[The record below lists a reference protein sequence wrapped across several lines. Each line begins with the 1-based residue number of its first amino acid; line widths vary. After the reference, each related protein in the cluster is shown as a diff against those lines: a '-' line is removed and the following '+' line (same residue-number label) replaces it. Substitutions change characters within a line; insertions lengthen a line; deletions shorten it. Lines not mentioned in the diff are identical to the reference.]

1 MLKDFTGDR
10 RFRLEWAVLNV
21 LLLSAFNLNPFKPTM
36 QVSEKIIQ
44 APAKINLCLAV
55 KGKRADGYHELE
67 SVMQKLELA
76 DIVRIRVEEGTG
88 ISLSCPG
95 SDLPGDATNLA
106 WRAARLFL
114 DEAGIDCRVEIVLE
128 KNIPVAAGLGG
139 GSSDAAAVLL
149 ALDDLL
155 PINSGEARLLEMGLQ
170 LGADVPFFIK
180 KNLSAALA
188 EGIGERL
195 TSVPGIR
202 DCEVILVKPGFGVS
216 TKWVFDNFA
225 LTTNSNPYIL
235 APEKDCQSG
244 RYSGSDGDFLKQAG
258 PDGFFNDLES
268 VTVAHYPEIAEIK
281 KSMLADGALVSL
293 MSGSGPTVFG
303 LFTDTGKAITCYE
316 KFGKRY
322 GENVF
327 LTVPSHS

>member
-1 MLKDFTGDR
+1 MKL
-10 RFRLEWAVLNV
+10 
-21 LLLSAFNLNPFKPTM
+21 
-36 QVSEKIIQ
+36 SEKTIQ
-44 APAKINLCLAV
+44 APAKITLYLAV

-76 DIVRIRVEEGTG
+76 DSVRVKVEKGTG

-95 SDLPGDATNLA
+95 ADLPEDDTNLA
-106 WRAARLFL
+106 WQAARLFM
-114 DEAGIDCRVEIVLE
+114 DEAGTDCQVKIVLG

-155 PINSGEARLLEMGLQ
+155 STNSGEERLLEMALR

-188 EGIGERL
+188 EGVGERL
-195 TSVPGIR
+195 TSVPGIH

-244 RYSGSDGDFLKQAG
+244 RYSGSEFDFLKQAG

-268 VTVAHYPEIAEIK
+268 VTIARYPEIAEIK
-281 KSMLADGALVSL
+281 KLLLADGALVSL

-303 LFTDTGKAITCYE
+303 IFTDNRKALACYE
-316 KFGKRY
+316 NFRKRY
-322 GENVF
+322 GEDVF
-327 LTVPSHS
+327 LTVPSSS

>member
-1 MLKDFTGDR
+1 MK
-10 RFRLEWAVLNV
+10 
-21 LLLSAFNLNPFKPTM
+21 S
-36 QVSEKIIQ
+36 SEKTIQ
-44 APAKINLCLAV
+44 APAKINLYLAV

-76 DIVRIRVEEGTG
+76 DSVRVKVEKGSG

-95 SDLPGDATNLA
+95 SDLPEDDTNLA
-106 WRAARLFL
+106 WQAARLFM
-114 DEAGIDCRVEIVLE
+114 DEAGTDCQVKVVLE

-149 ALDDLL
+149 ALDELL
-155 PINSGEARLLEMGLQ
+155 STNLGEEHLLEMALR

-188 EGIGERL
+188 QGVGERL
-195 TSVPGIR
+195 TSVPGIH
-202 DCEVILVKPGFGVS
+202 DCKVILVKPGFGVS

-244 RYSGSDGDFLKQAG
+244 RYSGSEFDFLKQAG

-268 VTVAHYPEIAEIK
+268 VTIARYPEISEIK
-281 KSMLADGALVSL
+281 KLLLADGALVSL

-303 LFTDTGKAITCYE
+303 IFTDNRKALACYE
-316 KFGKRY
+316 NFRKRY
-322 GENVF
+322 GEDVF
-327 LTVPSHS
+327 LTVPSSS

>member
-1 MLKDFTGDR
+1 MK
-10 RFRLEWAVLNV
+10 
-21 LLLSAFNLNPFKPTM
+21 S
-36 QVSEKIIQ
+36 SEKTIQ
-44 APAKINLCLAV
+44 APAKINLYLAV
-55 KGKRADGYHELE
+55 KGKRSDGYHELE
-67 SVMQKLELA
+67 SVMQKLALA
-76 DIVRIRVEEGTG
+76 DSVRIRVEEGTG

-95 SDLPGDATNLA
+95 SDLPEDATNLA
-106 WRAARLFL
+106 WRAAQLFMA
-114 DEAGIDCRVEIVLE
+114 ETGVDCRVKIVLE

-139 GSSDAAAVLL
+139 GSSDAAAVLR

-155 PINSGEARLLEMGLQ
+155 ATNLGEERLLGMALQ
-170 LGADVPFFIK
+170 LGADVPFFVK

-188 EGIGERL
+188 EGVGERL
-195 TSVPGIR
+195 TSALGIN

-244 RYSGSDGDFLKQAG
+244 RYSGSEVDFLQQAG

-281 KSMLADGALVSL
+281 KLLLADGALVSL

-303 LFTDTGKAITCYE
+303 IFTDSVKAAACYE
-316 KFGKRY
+316 KFSRRY
-322 GENVF
+322 GKNVF
-327 LTVPSHS
+327 LTVPSRS

>member
-1 MLKDFTGDR
+1 MDF
-10 RFRLEWAVLNV
+10 LNRPYPV
-21 LLLSAFNLNPFKPTM
+21 SLQLDPFKPIM

-44 APAKINLCLAV
+44 APAKINLFLAV
-55 KGKRADGYHELE
+55 KGQRADGYHDLE
-67 SVMQKLELA
+67 SIMQKLELA
-76 DIVRIRVEEGTG
+76 DIVRTRVADGAG

-106 WRAARLFL
+106 WRAARVFM

-149 ALDDLL
+149 ALDELL
-155 PINSGEARLLEMGLQ
+155 PIKLGEERLLELGLR

-188 EGIGERL
+188 EGVGERL
-195 TSVPGIR
+195 TAVSGIH

-244 RYSGSDGDFLKQAG
+244 RYCGSDVDYLNQAG

-268 VTVAHYPEIAEIK
+268 VTITHYPEIAEIK

-303 LFTDTGKAITCYE
+303 LFTDTSKAVACYK

-322 GENVF
+322 GKDVF